1 LITVTIAAQLKKG
14 ETESVAQPPPQGA
27 FFSNAKRLGEQ
38 QTLTLAS

>member
-1 LITVTIAAQLKKG
+1 LITVTIAAQLKKAKP
-14 ETESVAQPPPQGA
+14 SRWLSRRPRGA